1 MRIIGGE
8 AGGRRIRVPKGCRLR
23 PTSDMVRE
31 ALFNIIP
38 PMTGNSFLDL
48 YAGCG
53 TVGLEAASRG
63 AARSLFVER
72 DPLLAK
78 AIRAAAES
86 LGLADRTEVMA
97 ADAERAIRVL
107 SSRGERF
114 DFIFIDPP
122 YEKGL
127 IEPTLER
134 IVSGNILAQAGVAI
148 VQHAAG
154 EGVQTDSIDGA
165 VLTDRRRY
173 GNTLLSFW
181 RGK

>member
-1 MRIIGGE
+1 MRIIGGA

-31 ALFNIIP
+31 ALFNILP
-38 PMTGNSFLDL
+38 PMTGGSFLDL
-48 YAGCG
+48 FAGCG

-63 AARSLFVER
+63 AARSLFVEK

-86 LGLADRTEVMA
+86 LGLAERTEVMA
-97 ADAERAIRVL
+97 ADAERAMEAL
-107 SSRGERF
+107 AARGERF

-122 YEKGL
+122 YERGL
-127 IEPTLER
+127 IEPALER
-134 IVSGNILAQAGVAI
+134 IVSGKLLSQAGIAV

-154 EGVQTDSIDGA
+154 ESIQTDSIGG
-165 VLTDRRRY
+165 VFLTDQRRY
-173 GNTLLSFW
+173 GSTLLSFW
-181 RGK
+181 KGK

>member
-8 AGGRRIRVPKGCRLR
+8 ARGRIIRIPKGCRLR

-31 ALFNIIP
+31 ALFNILP
-38 PMTGNSFLDL
+38 PVTGGSFLDL
-48 YAGCG
+48 FAGCG

-63 AARSLFVER
+63 AARSLLVEK

-78 AIRAAAES
+78 AIRASAEG
-86 LGLADRTEVMA
+86 LGLAGRTEVMA
-97 ADAERAIRVL
+97 AEAERAILLL
-107 SSRGERF
+107 SARGERF
-114 DFIFIDPP
+114 DFVFIDPP
-122 YEKGL
+122 YERGL

-134 IVSGNILAQAGVAI
+134 IASGNLLAQAGFAI

-154 EGVQTDSIDGA
+154 EGVQTDSIGGI
-165 VLTDRRRY
+165 VLRDQRRY

-181 RGK
+181 QGA